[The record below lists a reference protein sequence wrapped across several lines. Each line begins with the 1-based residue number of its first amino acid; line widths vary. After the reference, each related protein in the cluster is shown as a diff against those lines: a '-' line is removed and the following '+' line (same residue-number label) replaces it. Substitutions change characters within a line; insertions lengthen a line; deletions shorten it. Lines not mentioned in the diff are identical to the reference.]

1 MATATGPNIILDGLR
16 LHYNFASEACYPG
29 SGSTVFDLSG
39 NKLHGTIVGGG
50 TYTND
55 NLGSFNTNGTSQYIQ
70 TPPIDCPTQSRTVN
84 MIYRFNSG
92 QGSLWRVADWRERI
106 FSTVIVIIPSSSTY
120 YYVNA
125 PVNDGNIHNICY
137 SYSGTSLKTYRDGN
151 LIDSITMD
159 SSMSAAAF
167 NFRFGNLSS
176 GSSNYYSN
184 LDYNHISFYDRQ
196 LSDDEVKQNFQ
207 ALRYRFGL

>member
-1 MATATGPNIILDGLR
+1 MSIVANPKFVVDGL
-16 LHYNFASEACYPG
+16 LFYHDLANVNTYDG
-29 SGSTVFDLSG
+29 SGNILYDISG
-39 NKLHGTIVGGG
+39 NNINSSLINSPS
-50 TYTND
+50 YSSSNF
-55 NLGSFNTNGTSQYIQ
+55 GSMNTNGTNQYIQ
-70 TPPIDCPTQSRTVN
+70 TPLISAPTRERTVN

-92 QGSLWRVADWRERI
+92 QGSLWRVQDWRERI
-106 FSTVIVIIPSSSTY
+106 FSTVIVIIPDSSTY

-151 LIDSITMD
+151 LIESITMD
-159 SSMSAAAF
+159 SEMSAGSY

-184 LDYNHISFYDRQ
+184 LDYNHISFYNRQ
-196 LSDDEVKQNFQ
+196 LSDAEVKQNFQ
-207 ALRYRFGL
+207 AVRQRFGL